1 MNAKNDQP
9 TTSEGRRRLL
19 KTLAVGGATAALL
32 PEKWVTPV
40 IDKILVPAHA
50 QTSVVNPFVG
60 IYSNNGP
67 QVGFGYNPSNLFERL
82 ADALIPSAHAAL
94 SIQCPDHCVA
104 FQVFEN
110 ATVNVWVDGPLD
122 TTTIDPISGAIT
134 DANGFTDC
142 VVQGT
147 QLTGL
152 NNLICEGAF
161 FLGTV
166 VSLPRQCTIPIPPQ

>member
-1 MNAKNDQP
+1 MNEINDRP

-67 QVGFGYNPSNLFERL
+67 QFGFGYNPSNLFERL

-94 SIQCPDHCVA
+94 SIQCPAHCVA

-110 ATVNVWVDGPLD
+110 ATVNVWVDG
-122 TTTIDPISGAIT
+122 TSDPTNINPVSGLIANV
-134 DANGFTDC
+134 NGFTDC

-147 QLTGL
+147 QLTGF

-161 FLGTV
+161 FLGKVDT
-166 VSLPRQCTIPIPPQ
+166 LPIQCANPPE